1 MKVKVI
7 VPIFGT
13 YKQGDEIEMHES
25 TAKAIAKNGKVEL
38 LDGED
43 KEAKP
48 KKKDK

>member
-7 VPIFGT
+7 VAKFGT

-25 TAKAIAKNGKVEL
+25 TAKAVAKNGKVEL
-38 LDGED
+38 LDGGE
-43 KEAKP
+43 EAPKP

>member
-7 VPIFGT
+7 VPKFGS
-13 YKQGDEIEMHES
+13 YKQGDELEMHES

-38 LDGED
+38 LDGGE
-43 KEAKP
+43 EAPKP